1 MHDHLGTLYPGMRAP
16 SFRCTE
22 KDGELL
28 LHYYSERPGLE
39 HIVIGIV
46 KVHIL
51 WPLSLPLYTHPFHC
65 AYLSQAV
72 ASKLHGVEVEIEIV
86 KRKGEPIDEAEKER
100 ALARDEQQLDTTDT
114 TAVTLD
120 AAVCPALVSGI
131 ATESAS
137 ASASAT
143 VSASAAVVGQA
154 GAANAETNN
163 NHNGN
168 GLGNNNVSSNSNNNN
183 NDGQQ
188 QIGSE
193 LGKAQTNCFGSLR
206 LQTVRGTDREKDRQT
221 VRATHRHP
229 ISKRPNDLVVQ
240 HATFMIQLPQC
251 KRGH

>member
-1 MHDHLGTLYPGMRAP
+1 MKLNFCCIFIEYIWKKPQQTQPQHTQHTTKQNLDALHDHLGTLYPGMRAP

-51 WPLSLPLYTHPFHC
+51 WPLFLFLSPLLHPFHC

-100 ALARDEQQLDTTDT
+100 ALARDEQQLETTDT

-143 VSASAAVVGQA
+143 VSASAAVDGP
-154 GAANAETNN
+154 ANAETNN

-168 GLGNNNVSSNSNNNN
+168 GLGNNNVSSNNNNN

-206 LQTVRGTDREKDRQT
+206 LQTSRETD
-221 VRATHRHP
+221 
-229 ISKRPNDLVVQ
+229 S
-240 HATFMIQLPQC
+240 
-251 KRGH
+251 

>member
-1 MHDHLGTLYPGMRAP
+1 MATLSP
-16 SFRCTE
+16 SSSF
-22 KDGELL
+22 
-28 LHYYSERPGLE
+28 
-39 HIVIGIV
+39 
-46 KVHIL
+46 
-51 WPLSLPLYTHPFHC
+51 SLPLYTPSFHC

-100 ALARDEQQLDTTDT
+100 ALARDEQQLETTDT

-137 ASASAT
+137 AT

-154 GAANAETNN
+154 GPANAETNN

-168 GLGNNNVSSNSNNNN
+168 GLGNNNVSSNNNNN

-206 LQTVRGTDREKDRQT
+206 LQTVRETD
-221 VRATHRHP
+221 
-229 ISKRPNDLVVQ
+229 I
-240 HATFMIQLPQC
+240 
-251 KRGH
+251 